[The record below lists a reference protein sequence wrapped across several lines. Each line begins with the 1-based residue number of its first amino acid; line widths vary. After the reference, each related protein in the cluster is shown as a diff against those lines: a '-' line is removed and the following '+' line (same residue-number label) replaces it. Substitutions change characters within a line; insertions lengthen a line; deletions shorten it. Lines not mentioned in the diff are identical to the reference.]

1 MKQKMESNNSIEE
14 LIIRYLQ
21 EEIQED
27 ELRVLDA
34 WIHASDANKS
44 HFFELKSLFDS
55 RKEAAFLNRYSVER
69 SWERL
74 SGKLDAISGVSAKSK
89 AVGKSFWLAFLRY
102 AAIIVIA
109 MGVGVG
115 MSQWISNRLRA
126 GDTEYNEIT
135 VDKGGRANTLLLSDG
150 SKIILN
156 ASTRFKYPT
165 SFNGDERVVHL
176 EGEAYFEVAKDHSK
190 PFVVRLK
197 NQQITVLGTSFN
209 IQAFNDD
216 RFSVTT
222 LLSGSILLE
231 SFDAQGRK
239 MSSMKMKPNQQARS
253 DNRTGSIFLSETD
266 ASISNAWVGGKYRFK
281 DETLVS
287 IVKRLENYYGVNIRL
302 AHDSLRNIRY
312 TGTFSLDQG
321 IQEVLDIINS
331 EEQFTFMKDGKDILI
346 SARSK

>member
-1 MKQKMESNNSIEE
+1 MESNNPIEE

-21 EEIQED
+21 DEIQED
-27 ELRVLDA
+27 ELRVLDT
-34 WIHASDANKS
+34 WIHESDANKA
-44 HFFELKSLFDS
+44 HFFELKGIFDS
-55 RKEAAFLNRYSVER
+55 RREVAFLNRYSVER
-69 SWERL
+69 SWERMA
-74 SGKLDAISGVSAKSK
+74 GKLDVISGVSVKPK
-89 AVGKSFWLAFLRY
+89 GLGKPFWFSFLRY
-102 AAIIVIA
+102 AAIIVIS

-115 MSQWISNRLRA
+115 MNQWISNRLHA
-126 GDTEYNEIT
+126 GDMEYNEI
-135 VDKGGRANTLLLSDG
+135 VVEKGGRANTLLLSDG

-165 SFNGDERVVHL
+165 SFNGNERVVHL
-176 EGEAYFEVAKDHSK
+176 EGEAYFEVAKNQSK
-190 PFVVRLK
+190 PFVVKLK

-239 MSSMKMKPNQQARS
+239 MSSMKLKPNQQARS

-302 AHDSLRNIRY
+302 AHDSLWNIRY

-321 IQEVLDIINS
+321 IQEVLDIINL
-331 EEQFTFMKDGKDILI
+331 EKQFTFTKDGKDILI

>member
-1 MKQKMESNNSIEE
+1 MESNNSIEE

-21 EEIQED
+21 NEIQED

-34 WIHASDANKS
+34 WIHESDANKS
-44 HFFELKSLFDS
+44 HFFEFKGLFDT
-55 RKEAAFLNRYSVER
+55 RKEVAFLNHYSVER

-102 AAIIVIA
+102 AAVIVIA

-126 GDTEYNEIT
+126 GDMEYNEIT

-331 EEQFTFMKDGKDILI
+331 EEQFTFMKDGKIF
-346 SARSK
+346 

>member
-1 MKQKMESNNSIEE
+1 MESNNSIEE

-21 EEIQED
+21 NEIQED

-34 WIHASDANKS
+34 WIHESDANKS
-44 HFFELKSLFDS
+44 HFFELKGLFDT
-55 RKEAAFLNRYSVER
+55 RKEVAFLNHYSVER
-69 SWERL
+69 SWERMA
-74 SGKLDAISGVSAKSK
+74 GKLDAISGVSMKSK
-89 AVGKSFWLAFLRY
+89 VPGKQFWLSFLRY

-115 MSQWISNRLRA
+115 MNQWISNRLYA
-126 GDTEYNEIT
+126 GDTEYNEI
-135 VDKGGRANTLLLSDG
+135 VVEKGGRANTLLLSDG

-176 EGEAYFEVAKDHSK
+176 EGEAYFEVAKNHSR
-190 PFVVRLK
+190 PFIVKLK

-239 MSSMKMKPNQQARS
+239 MSSMKLKPNQQARS

-287 IVKRLENYYGVNIRL
+287 IVKRMENYYGVNIRL

-331 EEQFTFMKDGKDILI
+331 EKQFTFTKDGKDILI

>member
-1 MKQKMESNNSIEE
+1 MKQEMESNNPIEE

-21 EEIQED
+21 DEIGED

-34 WIHASDANKS
+34 WIHESDTNRS
-44 HFFELKSLFDS
+44 HFFELKRLFDS
-55 RKEAAFLNRYSVER
+55 RKEEAFSRHFSVER
-69 SWERL
+69 SWERMA
-74 SGKLDAISGVSAKSK
+74 GKLGDTLDIPKKSP
-89 AVGKSFWLAFLRY
+89 VIGRRFWLSCLKY

-109 MGVGVG
+109 MGVGIVMNG
-115 MSQWISNRLRA
+115 LLGGRFNA
-126 GDTEYNEIT
+126 GDTEYNEIV

-156 ASTRFKYPT
+156 ASTHFKYPT
-165 SFNGDERVVHL
+165 SFNGDQRVVHL
-176 EGEAYFEVAKDHSK
+176 EGEAYFEVARNEAK
-190 PFVVRLK
+190 PFVVKLK
-197 NQQITVLGTSFN
+197 NQQITVLGTTFN

-253 DNRTGSIFLSETD
+253 DNQTGSIFLSETD
-266 ASISNAWVGGKYRFK
+266 ASISNAWVDGKYRFK

-287 IVKRLENYYGVNIRL
+287 IIKRLENYYGVNIRL
-302 AHDSLRNIRY
+302 AHDSLRSIRY
-312 TGTFSLDQG
+312 TGTFSLDQD

-331 EEQFTFMKDGKDILI
+331 EEQFSFSKEGKDILI
-346 SARSK
+346 SAKNK

>member
-1 MKQKMESNNSIEE
+1 MESNNSIEE

-21 EEIQED
+21 NEIQED

-34 WIHASDANKS
+34 WIHESDANKA
-44 HFFELKSLFDS
+44 HFFELKGLFDT
-55 RKEAAFLNRYSVER
+55 RKEVAFLNHYSVER
-69 SWERL
+69 SWERMA
-74 SGKLDAISGVSAKSK
+74 GKLDAISGVSVKSK
-89 AVGKSFWLAFLRY
+89 VLGKQFWLSFLRY

-109 MGVGVG
+109 MG
-115 MSQWISNRLRA
+115 
-126 GDTEYNEIT
+126 YNEI
-135 VDKGGRANTLLLSDG
+135 VVEKGGRANTLLLSDG

-176 EGEAYFEVAKDHSK
+176 EGEAYFEVAKNHSK
-190 PFVVRLK
+190 PFIVKLK

-239 MSSMKMKPNQQARS
+239 MSSMKLKPNQQARS

-331 EEQFTFMKDGKDILI
+331 EKQFTFMKDGKDILI

>member
-1 MKQKMESNNSIEE
+1 
-14 LIIRYLQ
+14 
-21 EEIQED
+21 
-27 ELRVLDA
+27 
-34 WIHASDANKS
+34 
-44 HFFELKSLFDS
+44 
-55 RKEAAFLNRYSVER
+55 
-69 SWERL
+69 
-74 SGKLDAISGVSAKSK
+74 
-89 AVGKSFWLAFLRY
+89 
-102 AAIIVIA
+102 

-115 MSQWISNRLRA
+115 MNQWISNRLYA
-126 GDTEYNEIT
+126 GDMEYNEI
-135 VDKGGRANTLLLSDG
+135 VVEKGGRANTLLLSDG

-165 SFNGDERVVHL
+165 SVNGDERVVHL
-176 EGEAYFEVAKDHSK
+176 EGEAYFEVAKNHSK
-190 PFVVRLK
+190 PFIVKLK

-239 MSSMKMKPNQQARS
+239 MSSMKLKPNQQARS

-331 EEQFTFMKDGKDILI
+331 EKQFTFMKDGKDILI

>member
-1 MKQKMESNNSIEE
+1 MESNNSIEE

-21 EEIQED
+21 NEIQED

-34 WIHASDANKS
+34 WIHESDANKA
-44 HFFELKSLFDS
+44 HFFELKGLFDT
-55 RKEAAFLNRYSVER
+55 RKEVAFLNHYSVER
-69 SWERL
+69 SWERMA
-74 SGKLDAISGVSAKSK
+74 GKLDAISGVSVKSK
-89 AVGKSFWLAFLRY
+89 VLGKQFWLSFLRY

-115 MSQWISNRLRA
+115 MNQWISNRLYA
-126 GDTEYNEIT
+126 GDTEYNEI
-135 VDKGGRANTLLLSDG
+135 VVEKGGRANTLLLS
-150 SKIILN
+150 
-156 ASTRFKYPT
+156 
-165 SFNGDERVVHL
+165 SFNVDERVVHL
-176 EGEAYFEVAKDHSK
+176 EGEAYFEVAKNHSK
-190 PFVVRLK
+190 PFIVKLK

-239 MSSMKMKPNQQARS
+239 MSSMKLKPNQQARS
-253 DNRTGSIFLSETD
+253 DNRTGSIFLLETD

-331 EEQFTFMKDGKDILI
+331 EKQFTFMKDGKDILI

>member
-1 MKQKMESNNSIEE
+1 MHEE
-14 LIIRYLQ
+14 Q
-21 EEIQED
+21 
-27 ELRVLDA
+27 VLVK
-34 WIHASDANKS
+34 N
-44 HFFELKSLFDS
+44 
-55 RKEAAFLNRYSVER
+55 VMQP
-69 SWERL
+69 
-74 SGKLDAISGVSAKSK
+74 GTSK
-89 AVGKSFWLAFLRY
+89 AILMMADGKEVVLEQGQNLNILLNERVRVATNSRG
-102 AAIIVIA
+102 IVYEEHGK
-109 MGVGVG
+109 GVV
-115 MSQWISNRLRA
+115 
-126 GDTEYNEIT
+126 TEEYNKLTTPI
-135 VDKGGRANTLLLSDG
+135 GGEYSLVLSDG
-150 SKIILN
+150 TKVFLN
-156 ASTRFKYPT
+156 ADSELKYPVEF
-165 SFNGDERVVHL
+165 SDGKRIVDL
-176 EGEAYFEVAKDHSK
+176 KGEAYFEVAKNHSK
-190 PFVVRLK
+190 PFIVKLK

-239 MSSMKMKPNQQARS
+239 MSSMKLKPNQQARS

-331 EEQFTFMKDGKDILI
+331 EKQFTFMKDGKDILI

>member
-1 MKQKMESNNSIEE
+1 MESNNSIEE

-21 EEIQED
+21 NEIQED

-34 WIHASDANKS
+34 WIHESDANKS
-44 HFFELKSLFDS
+44 HFFELKGLFDT
-55 RKEAAFLNRYSVER
+55 RKEVAFLNHYSVER
-69 SWERL
+69 SWERMA
-74 SGKLDAISGVSAKSK
+74 GKLDAISGVSVKSK
-89 AVGKSFWLAFLRY
+89 VLGKQFWLSFLRY

-109 MGVGVG
+109 MGIGVG
-115 MSQWISNRLRA
+115 MNQWISNRLYA
-126 GDTEYNEIT
+126 GDTEYNEI
-135 VDKGGRANTLLLSDG
+135 VVEKGGRANTLLLSDG

-176 EGEAYFEVAKDHSK
+176 EGEAYFEVAKNQSK
-190 PFVVRLK
+190 PFIV
-197 NQQITVLGTSFN
+197 
-209 IQAFNDD
+209 D

-239 MSSMKMKPNQQARS
+239 MSSMKLKPNQQARS

-287 IVKRLENYYGVNIRL
+287 IVKRMENYYGVNIRL

-331 EEQFTFMKDGKDILI
+331 EKQFTFTKDGKDILI

>member
-1 MKQKMESNNSIEE
+1 MESNNSIEE
-14 LIIRYLQ
+14 LIIRYFQ
-21 EEIQED
+21 NEIQED

-34 WIHASDANKS
+34 WIHESDANKA
-44 HFFELKSLFDS
+44 HFFELKGLFDT
-55 RKEAAFLNRYSVER
+55 RKEVAFLNHYSVER
-69 SWERL
+69 SWERMA
-74 SGKLDAISGVSAKSK
+74 GKLDAISGVSVKSK
-89 AVGKSFWLAFLRY
+89 VLGKQFWLSFLRY

-115 MSQWISNRLRA
+115 MNQWISNRL
-126 GDTEYNEIT
+126 Y
-135 VDKGGRANTLLLSDG
+135 
-150 SKIILN
+150 

-176 EGEAYFEVAKDHSK
+176 EGEAYFEVAKNHSK
-190 PFVVRLK
+190 PFIVKLK

-239 MSSMKMKPNQQARS
+239 MSSMKLKPNQQARS

-287 IVKRLENYYGVNIRL
+287 IVKRMENYYGVNIRL

-331 EEQFTFMKDGKDILI
+331 EKQFTFMKDGKDILI